1 MLYASGAGWHDRL
14 DCVPGWLVVEGG
26 DISLRWRLAGDPGQ
40 AAARPSLRLAI
51 PGRLRGIDDIGAG
64 DLRARLFEGLALIV
78 RASLLQP
85 VIGGL
90 DDLRP
95 LGRALAEGGGGVAF
109 RPARGALGEDRR
121 GRL

>member
-1 MLYASGAGWHDRL
+1 MPAAPDGTTGSTAFQGGWSWRGATFRSGGASQVTPDKRR
-14 DCVPGWLVVEGG
+14 P
-26 DISLRWRLAGDPGQ
+26 
-40 AAARPSLRLAI
+40 RPSLRLAI

-64 DLRARLFEGLALIV
+64 DLRARLFERLALIV

-95 LGRALAEGGGGVAF
+95 VRRALA
-109 RPARGALGEDRR
+109 
-121 GRL
+121 